1 MSHRLFPSPVV
12 ALATLLAGS
21 LFLGACGSS
30 PAVRYYTLQG
40 PALEKTAEVPVT
52 NAVDARSVQLVS
64 LTVPQSVDRPQLVL
78 RSGDNTLNV
87 REQDRWAEPLKHN
100 LALVLA
106 ATMMQDLSG
115 APVVVRATGLEESAW
130 KLGVDIQRF
139 EAQAGQAV
147 TLEAVWTLKHQ
158 GEAKPL
164 SRVSKVREVVN
175 GDGLEAVVAAQSRA
189 VAQLAREIARSVN
202 AASPAKP

>member
-1 MSHRLFPSPVV
+1 MSHRLFPSTVV

-21 LFLGACGSS
+21 LLLGACGSS

-106 ATMMQDLSG
+106 ATMMQDLDG
-115 APVVVRATGLEESAW
+115 APVVVRATGLEETAW
-130 KLGVDIQRF
+130 KLGIDIQRF
-139 EAQAGQAV
+139 EAQPGQAV

-158 GEAKPL
+158 GESKPL
-164 SRVSKVREVVN
+164 SRVSKVRETMHS
-175 GDGLEAVVAAQSRA
+175 DSMEAVVAAQSRA
-189 VAQLAREIARSVN
+189 VTQLAREIARSIN
-202 AASPAKP
+202 AATTTKP

>member
-1 MSHRLFPSPVV
+1 MSHRLFPATITTLA
-12 ALATLLAGS
+12 ALKTGS
-21 LFLGACGSS
+21 LLLSACGSS

-40 PALEKTAEVPVT
+40 PALEKPAEVPAT

-100 LALVLA
+100 LSLVLA
-106 ATMMQDLSG
+106 ATLMQDLGG
-115 APVVVRATGLEESAW
+115 APVVVRATGLEDTAW
-130 KLGVDIQRF
+130 KLGIDIQRF
-139 EAQAGQAV
+139 EAQPGQAV

-158 GEAKPL
+158 GQAKPL
-164 SRVSKVREVVN
+164 SRVSKVRETVN
-175 GDGLEAVVAAQSRA
+175 GDSLDAVVAAQSRA